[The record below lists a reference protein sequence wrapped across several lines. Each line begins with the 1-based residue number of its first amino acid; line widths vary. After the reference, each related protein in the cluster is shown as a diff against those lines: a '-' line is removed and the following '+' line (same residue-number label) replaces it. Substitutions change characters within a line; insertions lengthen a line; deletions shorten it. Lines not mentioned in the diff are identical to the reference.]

1 LPKLKKKKQKQE
13 AKMKKL
19 VLLIFLTGLIFIFA
33 SSDPAITNSIDQ
45 SNSCNINSEN
55 HTLVAASANCT
66 PWNLQP
72 NGCYERVCC
81 CDSNG
86 QHWCERCCPDKSGEC
101 VAYKVK
107 C

>member
-1 LPKLKKKKQKQE
+1 
-13 AKMKKL
+13 MKKL
-19 VLLIFLTGLIFIFA
+19 LLSIFLFGLIFALA
-33 SSDPAITNSIDQ
+33 SSSFSVTESTLSLP
-45 SNSCNINSEN
+45 SCKSASEN
-55 HTLVAASANCT
+55 NILFAASANCA

-86 QHWCERCCPDKSGEC
+86 QHWCERCCPDKSGKC

>member
-1 LPKLKKKKQKQE
+1 
-13 AKMKKL
+13 MKKL
-19 VLLIFLTGLIFIFA
+19 VLAIFLIGLMFTFA
-33 SSDPAITNSIDQ
+33 SSGLSTTKSFEQ

-55 HTLVAASANCT
+55 TLLVEAANCSQ
-66 PWNLQP
+66 WSLQP

-81 CDSNG
+81 CDKNG
-86 QHWCERCCPDKSGEC
+86 QHWCERCCPDKNGKC

>member
-1 LPKLKKKKQKQE
+1 
-13 AKMKKL
+13 MKKL
-19 VLLIFLTGLIFIFA
+19 ILLIFPLCFIFA
-33 SSDPAITNSIDQ
+33 LASSSFSINDLNDTSSSCKIT
-45 SNSCNINSEN
+45 SEN
-55 HTLVAASANCT
+55 TLFAASANCG

-72 NGCYERVCC
+72 DGCYERVCC

-86 QHWCERCCPDKSGEC
+86 QHWCERCCPDKTGKC

>member
-1 LPKLKKKKQKQE
+1 
-13 AKMKKL
+13 MKKL
-19 VLLIFLTGLIFIFA
+19 ALSIFFIGLIFVFA
-33 SSDPAITNSIDQ
+33 SSTQSITKSTETLG
-45 SNSCNINSEN
+45 SCNISSEN
-55 HTLVAASANCT
+55 LLLAASANCA

-81 CDSNG
+81 CDKNG
-86 QHWCERCCPDKSGEC
+86 QHWCERCCPDKSGKC